1 MKLHNTLTKSL
12 EEFVPVDKNRIKMY
26 VCGPTTSGE
35 PHIGNIRPAIIF
47 DVLFRLLKHQYPA
60 VKYASNYTDVDDKI
74 INATKSLG
82 ITCEELTKNSINRYE
97 TVLGLLNV
105 IPPIRPRATEYIP
118 NMINMIQRIIE
129 KGFAYVSNDHVYF
142 AVESYEKHGKLANH
156 NLDDLIA
163 GHRVKIS
170 ENKFH
175 DADFVLW
182 KPINEDKFH
191 PGWDSPWSRGFP
203 GWHIECSTMIEDV
216 FNSSTIDIHGGGS
229 DLIFPHHEN
238 EISQFECIH
247 DKPLA
252 NYWIHCGMLLVD
264 GKKMSK
270 SLGNVV
276 YAGDLKEHPEVLRLM
291 MLMTHYRQPL
301 DFTASKMQQAKS
313 MLDRFYRALDIV
325 WMYDVEITP
334 PAIVLETLMND
345 INTPDAISLMHKV
358 TDHIMKSSITRDCNR
373 AKTERARLKSNLL
386 GIGNI
391 LGILQHSPDIY
402 FARIDE
408 EITKLVSL
416 RDEYRIK
423 KDYINAD
430 KVRNELNERGIILED
445 LDGKTV
451 WRKK

>member
-1 MKLHNTLTKSL
+1 MKLYNTLTKIV

-47 DVLFRLLKHQYPA
+47 DVLYRLLKHQYP
-60 VKYASNYTDVDDKI
+60 VVEYASNYTDIDDKI
-74 INATKSLG
+74 INAAKSLG
-82 ITCEELTKNSINRYE
+82 ITCEELTKKSISRYE
-97 TVLGLLNV
+97 EVLGSLNV
-105 IPPIRPRATEYIP
+105 IPPIRPYATQYVNE
-118 NMINMIQRIIE
+118 MINLIQRLIE
-129 KGFAYVSNDHVYF
+129 KGYAYESNGHVYY
-142 AVESYEKHGKLANH
+142 AIESYEQHGKLSRH
-156 NLDDLIA
+156 DMDDLIA

-175 DADFVLW
+175 DGDFVLW
-182 KPINEDKFH
+182 KPATDNI
-191 PGWDSPWSRGFP
+191 GWDSPWGFGRM
-203 GWHIECSTMIEDV
+203 GWHTECVSMIETL

-229 DLIFPHHEN
+229 DLTFPHHEN

-252 NYWIHCGMLLVD
+252 NYWVHCGMLLVN

-291 MLMTHYRQPL
+291 MLMTHYKQPL
-301 DFTASKMQQAKS
+301 DFTESKMQQAKS